1 MTVKDVNSTHL
12 NATGN
17 AANLPQTTN
26 SSINATTAAQGST
39 VADIKSIQKNSSNTT
54 SGDKTASL
62 SSNSSLIK
70 QPATVSNGQNATI
83 PATVQHT
90 NTSKSTTQT
99 VAPSNLTFSPVTQ
112 VSDLYGFWYPVW
124 ASPGQL
130 IINSA
135 RLLLSSSCTA
145 FSSYSFSGSSFT
157 KLSLLTAEQSCDL
170 PLRAII
176 FNPENLYYLCSSPKT
191 LEILDKSGKSLLVLT
206 STPSKWIDFKPIL
219 YLIINVGKNKLV
231 KI

>member
-1 MTVKDVNSTHL
+1 VTVKDVNSTHL

-26 SSINATTAAQGST
+26 SSINATNSAQGST
-39 VADIKSIQKNSSNTT
+39 VVDIKSIQKNSSNTTTST

-70 QPATVSNGQNATI
+70 QPTTVSNGQNATI

-90 NTSKSTTQT
+90 NTSKSTAQT
-99 VAPSNLTFSPVTQ
+99 ATPSNLTFSPVTQ

-206 STPSKWIDFKPIL
+206 STPPK
-219 YLIINVGKNKLV
+219 
-231 KI
+231 